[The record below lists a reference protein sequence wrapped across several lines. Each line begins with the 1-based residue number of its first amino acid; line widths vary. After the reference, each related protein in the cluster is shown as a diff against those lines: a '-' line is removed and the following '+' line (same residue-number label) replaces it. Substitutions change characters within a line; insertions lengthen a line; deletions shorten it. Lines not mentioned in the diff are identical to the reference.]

1 MGEEYNFLWAR
12 LYQTMILH
20 LVVSR
25 SSLQRVLTPRE
36 LCIQIIKLR
45 LSCLKTYLFL
55 IRLTWANLLWHI
67 LQKWWFSK
75 HSGCLSV
82 WTKLNPDSVIAP
94 ITSVYIATLITP
106 DSGSNHL
113 LYFSVHSSLELQLN
127 TEFPAGWEVYL
138 KHKIYINQIHLY
150 QVEE

>member
-25 SSLQRVLTPRE
+25 SSLQRVLTPRG

-55 IRLTWANLLWHI
+55 IRLTWANLL
-67 LQKWWFSK
+67 
-75 HSGCLSV
+75 V
-82 WTKLNPDSVIAP
+82 
-94 ITSVYIATLITP
+94 
-106 DSGSNHL
+106 
-113 LYFSVHSSLELQLN
+113 SSDTFFKSDGFLN
-127 TEFPAGWEVYL
+127 TRGACQCGPS
-138 KHKIYINQIHLY
+138 
-150 QVEE
+150 